1 MSKLLIHETD
11 PYGAGCY
18 RYNGTVKRYY
28 YDDDS
33 TGNIRAAVE
42 ALIDIGFIKEEDVLI
57 VEGEDIYDLIEE
69 VK

>member
-11 PYGAGCY
+11 HHGNGCY
-18 RYNGTVKRYY
+18 RYNGKVERYY

-69 VK
+69 E